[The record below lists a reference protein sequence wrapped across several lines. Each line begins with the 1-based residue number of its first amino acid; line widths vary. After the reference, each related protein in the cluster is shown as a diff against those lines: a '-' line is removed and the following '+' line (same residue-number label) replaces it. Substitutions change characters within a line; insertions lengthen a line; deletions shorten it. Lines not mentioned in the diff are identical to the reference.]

1 MNPETNAQERQDGV
15 LTGPDRL
22 LLEDALYQRFA
33 SGSVGGRRQFRY
45 LRKKY
50 AWRFAVRGAALVKRM
65 VDIGVSLTAMI
76 VLMPLFL
83 GVALCIRLT
92 DGGPVFFFQRR
103 VGRYGR
109 EFDFP
114 KFRSMLVNA
123 DALKKKI
130 QEQNVHGKEG
140 VTFKMKRDPRVTWI
154 GRFIRKTSIDEMPQ
168 LWCVFV
174 GQMSLVGP
182 RPPTPDEVARYTL
195 TDRRRLD
202 VIPGLTCIW
211 QVSGRSDIPFDRQV
225 LLDIQY
231 IESQSFWTDV
241 LILFKT
247 VPAVLFGKGAY

>member
-1 MNPETNAQERQDGV
+1 MMQKTNTPLRREEA
-15 LTGPDRL
+15 LTGRDRVM
-22 LLEDALYQRFA
+22 LEDALYQRF
-33 SGSVGGRRQFRY
+33 VGGNSGGRLHFRY

-50 AWRFAVRGAALVKRM
+50 AWRFAVKGAALIKRT
-65 VDIGVSLTAMI
+65 VDIAVSLLAI
-76 VLMPLFL
+76 IALMPLFV
-83 GVALCIRLT
+83 GVALCIKMT
-92 DGGPVFFFQRR
+92 DRGPVFFIQRR

-123 DALKKKI
+123 EALKKKI

-154 GRFIRKTSIDEMPQ
+154 GRFIRKTSVDEMPQ
-168 LWCVFV
+168 LWCVLT

-202 VIPGLTCIW
+202 VIPGLTCFW
-211 QVSGRSDIPFDRQV
+211 QVSGRSDIPFDKQV
-225 LLDIQY
+225 LLDVQY

-241 LILFKT
+241 MILLRT